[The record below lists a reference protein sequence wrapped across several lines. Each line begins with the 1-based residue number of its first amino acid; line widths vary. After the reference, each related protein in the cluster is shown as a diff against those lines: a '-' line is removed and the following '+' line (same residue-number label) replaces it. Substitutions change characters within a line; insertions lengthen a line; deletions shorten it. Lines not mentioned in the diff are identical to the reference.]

1 MDKRSGRRDSGQVSD
16 VAREVE
22 RLLVQNKSI
31 KKALKS
37 MKRTVQWMNE
47 VNEGSTTRTI
57 IGPKIKRPFQRPL
70 PGNTCNFCH
79 KPGHFKRDCWMAK
92 GLCLRC
98 GSGRHMIRNCPHRK
112 VGCVGPARPV
122 RPAPAF
128 PTPPPRRNPEPVPPQ
143 QNDQQQRG
151 VEIGADQSRAE
162 ASGSAAERVDQC
174 SDPKP

>member
-1 MDKRSGRRDSGQVSD
+1 MDRGSDHSNAGHGMERRVGKKIEDQV
-16 VAREVE
+16 
-22 RLLVQNKSI
+22 LNKSV
-31 KKALKS
+31 KRALQLMEKALQLLKD
-37 MKRTVQWMNE
+37 
-47 VNEGSTTRTI
+47 EGATRKI

-112 VGCVGPARPV
+112 VGYVGPARPV
-122 RPAPAF
+122 RPA
-128 PTPPPRRNPEPVPPQ
+128 PPPRRNPEPVPPQ
-143 QNDQQQRG
+143 QDDQQQRG
-151 VEIGADQSRAE
+151 VESGADQSRAE